1 MSHIVKMKSVCP
13 LSVSVS
19 VVRVHSLQQQESVS
33 VVRVHVNFFSPQES
47 PQWAEKILIPRNQNL
62 IPEPDL
68 DSQFQ
73 QEPELYSGIQRSKLS
88 VRKGRGMKRD

>member
-1 MSHIVKMKSVCP
+1 MSRIVKIKSVCP

-47 PQWAEKILIPRNQNL
+47 LKWAEKILIPRNQNL
-62 IPEPDL
+62 IPELEPD
-68 DSQFQ
+68 SRFQ
-73 QEPELYSGIQRSKLS
+73 QEPELDSGIQRSKLS
-88 VRKGRGMKRD
+88 ARKERGRKRD